1 MKVLKSFKQYIQL
14 DESFKEQSILAVL
27 SNIEHHMQYP
37 ERFLKNDPTS
47 TVVVIEVDGQKW
59 VIKRANT
66 KNIFHRIR
74 RAFLPS
80 RAVKN
85 WNNAHKLLSI
95 GVDTMLPI
103 ALLEERWGIIRGRSY
118 FISNYI
124 EGVDALHFFACG
136 AKPNHLWY
144 RTAEN
149 ICKMMKKLAAHSVSH
164 RDLNLSNILINAQ
177 KPFLI
182 DLDAMC
188 EYKWDVLAKR
198 AAIKERKRFM
208 ENWSE
213 APNAHKQ
220 AEQLFSQLL
229 QKLK

>member
-1 MKVLKSFKQYIQL
+1 MKVLKSFKQYIQW
-14 DESFKEQSILAVL
+14 DESFKAQSILAVL
-27 SNIEHHMQYP
+27 SNIEYHMTYP
-37 ERFLKNDPTS
+37 ERVLKNDPTS
-47 TVVVIEVDGQKW
+47 TVVVIVVDGQQW

-66 KNIFHRIR
+66 KGILHCIR

-80 RAVKN
+80 RAFKN
-85 WNNAHKLLSI
+85 WNNAKKLLSM
-95 GVDTMLPI
+95 GVDTMRPI

-136 AKPNHLWY
+136 AKPNHLWQSV
-144 RTAEN
+144 AEN
-149 ICKMMKKLAAHSVSH
+149 ICNMMKKLATHRVSH

-177 KPFLI
+177 QKPFLI

-188 EYKWDVLAKR
+188 QYKWHVFAKR
-198 AAIKERKRFM
+198 AAKKERKRFM

-213 APNAHKQ
+213 APNVHEQ

-229 QKLK
+229 QN